1 MLFKSYKKII
11 ESIFNGITSGQSTA
25 TVQDYLTVVGWT
37 FAIIG
42 TVVGIILLFAG
53 ALWIPKKVISV
64 TTKGLR
70 YKIAEMEKRT
80 HNEWTDTDKIAYGQ
94 LMSKLRTVK
103 IVDWCVIVLVYVPV
117 IIPLILIV
125 MDIVLKLFH

>member
-1 MLFKSYKKII
+1 M
-11 ESIFNGITSGQSTA
+11 
-25 TVQDYLTVVGWT
+25 TVVGWT

-42 TVVGIILLFAG
+42 TVIGIVLLFAG
-53 ALWIPKKVISV
+53 SLWIPKKMIAV

-70 YKIAEMEKRT
+70 CKIAEMEKRT
-80 HNEWTDTDKIAYGQ
+80 HNEWTDTDKIVYGQ
-94 LMSKLRTVK
+94 LVSKLRTVK